1 MDDKIFE
8 KTLSGFVQD
17 FANGDAIRH
26 LADKGFTVPEI
37 KSRLD
42 FPASQTLV
50 AKTVWEHFVATAKIL
65 PGPPETAKKEKVSY
79 VKEIGEYGRVSFR
92 QLREELSGDDNEY
105 IPCDFG
111 LDMMR
116 DRKAFD
122 EKLKR
127 LDEGDR
133 EYVQCLPW
141 PRARVWH
148 VKDERMTRIMAIY
161 KGE

>member
-50 AKTVWEHFVATAKIL
+50 AKTVWEHFVATGKIL

-92 QLREELSGDDNEY
+92 QVREELSGDDNE
-105 IPCDFG
+105 
-111 LDMMR
+111 
-116 DRKAFD
+116 
-122 EKLKR
+122 
-127 LDEGDR
+127 
-133 EYVQCLPW
+133 
-141 PRARVWH
+141 
-148 VKDERMTRIMAIY
+148 
-161 KGE
+161 